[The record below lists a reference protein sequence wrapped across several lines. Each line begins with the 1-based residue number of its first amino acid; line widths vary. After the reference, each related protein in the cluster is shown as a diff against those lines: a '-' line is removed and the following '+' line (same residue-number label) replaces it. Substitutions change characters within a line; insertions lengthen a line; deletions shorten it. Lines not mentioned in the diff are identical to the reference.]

1 MPKELIE
8 TEKGAAL
15 GYKINLPNA
24 NFLLVEADLGYIAC
38 GYFNSDTI
46 EQLDDVAVL
55 ITGAN
60 TFKELLREQP
70 SYVSP
75 KARDLGINLKM
86 TGKQCLNKLIKSE
99 EEDLDEMIKEGE
111 EGEIDEIQI

>member
-1 MPKELIE
+1 MTKELIE
-8 TEKGAAL
+8 TDKGAAL
-15 GYKINLPNA
+15 GYKIDLPNA

-38 GYFNSDTI
+38 GYFNPDTI
-46 EQLDDVAVL
+46 EQKDDIAVI
-55 ITGAN
+55 ITGVN

-86 TGKQCLNKLIKSE
+86 TGKQCLNKMIKSE
-99 EEDLDEMIKEGE
+99 EKNLDELIKGGE
-111 EGEIDEIQI
+111 TDEIQI